1 MGGPCYWLA
10 LVTAAL
16 MAAKASVPYIS
27 PCNSVRDNGWCSNC
41 ARQNTRRHGQ
51 RQAQHHIGATWR
63 MPRTNDGMRA
73 AMCGAVRRMKSGP
86 VVRDLMSRSKRRRA
100 RLRRVPRRLLG
111 GMALAARLGIQNKN
125 YLPLLLRKL
134 PTLHKQ
140 VLLWS

>member
-41 ARQNTRRHGQ
+41 ARKNTRRHGQ

-63 MPRTNDGMRA
+63 MPRTAQQRTYRGT
-73 AMCGAVRRMKSGP
+73 
-86 VVRDLMSRSKRRRA
+86 VVIEVVQARRRHGQA
-100 RLRRVPRRLLG
+100 HTSTWDAWPLPHVHHRPRYC
-111 GMALAARLGIQNKN
+111 LAGCQND
-125 YLPLLLRKL
+125 
-134 PTLHKQ
+134 TQ
-140 VLLWS
+140 